1 MSYTQGKALKA
12 KAANL
17 PLTRKR
23 LEDYLGQISN
33 WADE

>member
-1 MSYTQGKALKA
+1 MSYTPGKALRVKA
-12 KAANL
+12 DTF